1 MKPPAAGAASMR
13 PNEAVHSLVLAP
25 RDRDLL
31 KCCLQPLRQLL
42 RIVIGP
48 EVNEEEAWLLVQH
61 MAVDGRHLDA
71 IFA

>member
-1 MKPPAAGAASMR
+1 MKSTPLLFGEVR
-13 PNEAVHSLVLAP
+13 LQAP
-25 RDRDLL
+25 RDCDLL
-31 KCCLQPLRQLL
+31 KRRLQPLRQLR

-61 MAVDGRHLDA
+61 MAVDCRDLDA